1 MSHASPWAF
10 SVQPCSMGALSK
22 QKGERPLAASP
33 MDGSG
38 EVAQD
43 EYNDQLKQI
52 IQFHYL
58 FRDFKAG
65 SVTCLSQPEPFT
77 FVLTIT

>member
-1 MSHASPWAF
+1 
-10 SVQPCSMGALSK
+10 
-22 QKGERPLAASP
+22 

-58 FRDFKAG
+58 FRDFKAR